1 MERLVSYLVYFISVI
16 LLLSFSIILLSE
28 NSNIVSKL
36 YKNDIINSIQKS
48 SSLTYDFNKL
58 SVQWSGLDP
67 SLIFEEVSLHN
78 EKTKQHYLD
87 SEKLIIKINLFKSLS
102 ELSIIPEEVNLVKSN
117 IDLVFDNSGIFI
129 KDYNFMSTNKDIN
142 EPNVNSIKYRISD
155 SNLRVFDK
163 IR

>member
-1 MERLVSYLVYFISVI
+1 MERLVSYLVYFISLI
-16 LLLSFSIILLSE
+16 LLISFSIIFLTE

-48 SSLTYDFNKL
+48 SSLTYDFKKL
-58 SVQWSGLDP
+58 SVQWAGLDP

-78 EKTKQHYLD
+78 EKVKQHYLD

-117 IDLVFDNSGIFI
+117 IDLVFDNNGIFSFI
-129 KDYNFMSTNKDIN
+129 LTGQLYIQPS
-142 EPNVNSIKYRISD
+142 
-155 SNLRVFDK
+155 
-163 IR
+163 

>member
-102 ELSIIPEEVNLVKSN
+102 ELSIIPK
-117 IDLVFDNSGIFI
+117 
-129 KDYNFMSTNKDIN
+129 
-142 EPNVNSIKYRISD
+142 R
-155 SNLRVFDK
+155 
-163 IR
+163 